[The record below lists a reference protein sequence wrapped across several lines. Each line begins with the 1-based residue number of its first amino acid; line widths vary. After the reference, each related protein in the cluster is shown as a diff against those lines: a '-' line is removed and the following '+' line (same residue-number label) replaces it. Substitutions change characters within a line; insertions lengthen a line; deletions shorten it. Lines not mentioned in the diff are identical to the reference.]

1 MAAWTYSDYVTSD
14 YGATRLSRFRL
25 HVQEVSDA
33 LSAEMAAGGMSRS
46 THALER
52 YLASLKKTEPDEIR
66 RSKEAAGASVVFTR
80 ARMLTR

>member
-1 MAAWTYSDYVTSD
+1 
-14 YGATRLSRFRL
+14 
-25 HVQEVSDA
+25 
-33 LSAEMAAGGMSRS
+33 MSRS